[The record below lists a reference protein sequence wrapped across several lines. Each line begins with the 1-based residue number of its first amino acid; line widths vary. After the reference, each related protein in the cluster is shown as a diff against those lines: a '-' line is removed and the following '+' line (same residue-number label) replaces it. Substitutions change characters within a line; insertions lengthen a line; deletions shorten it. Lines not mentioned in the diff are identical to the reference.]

1 MYAPAHFREERLAV
15 LHEAIGQAR
24 LATLVTLGG
33 GGLEASHIP
42 VLLEADEGEN
52 GTLYGHLARG
62 NPQWKT
68 ASTSVP
74 ALMIFMGPDAYI
86 SPSWY
91 AEKAKNGKVVPTW
104 NYVTVHA
111 TGDLEFFEEKDRLL
125 SLVTS
130 LTEKHESQ
138 RAQPWAVSDAPADY
152 IDAHLK
158 GIVGF
163 RLPIARLEGKW
174 KMSQNR
180 NREDRQG
187 VVTGLGEA
195 SGPLEE
201 AVAEIMAREI
211 MARGL

>member
-1 MYAPAHFREERLAV
+1 MYAPAHFREERLSV

-24 LATLVTLGG
+24 LCSLVTLGSD
-33 GGLEASHIP
+33 GLDASHIP
-42 VLLEADEGEN
+42 VLLAAAEGPN

-62 NPQWKT
+62 NAQWKQVEK
-68 ASTSVP
+68 SVQTL
-74 ALMIFMGPDAYI
+74 AIFMGPDAYV

-111 TGDLEFFEEKDRLL
+111 HGTIEFFDDQERLL
-125 SLVTS
+125 DLVTR
-130 LTEKHESQ
+130 LTDRHEGK
-138 RAQPWAVSDAPADY
+138 RAEPWAVSDAPADY
-152 IDAHLK
+152 IQAHLK

-180 NREDRQG
+180 NAEDRQG
-187 VVTGLGEA
+187 VVGGLAGEG
-195 SGPLEE
+195 GPAEA
-201 AVAEIMAREI
+201 AVASLMARD
-211 MARGL
+211 L

>member
-24 LATLVTLGG
+24 LCSLVTLGS
-33 GGLEASHIP
+33 GGLDASHIP
-42 VLLEADEGEN
+42 VLLAAEEGAS

-62 NPQWKT
+62 NAQWKQ
-68 ASTSVP
+68 AEKSVQ
-74 ALMIFMGPDAYI
+74 ALAIFMGPDAYV

-104 NYVTVHA
+104 NYITVHA
-111 TGDLEFFEEKDRLL
+111 HGEIEFFDDKARLL
-125 SLVTS
+125 DLVTR
-130 LTEKHESQ
+130 LTDRHEGK

-152 IDAHLK
+152 IEAHLK

-187 VVTGLGEA
+187 VVAGLGE
-195 SGPLEE
+195 STGPLEE

-211 MARGL
+211 S